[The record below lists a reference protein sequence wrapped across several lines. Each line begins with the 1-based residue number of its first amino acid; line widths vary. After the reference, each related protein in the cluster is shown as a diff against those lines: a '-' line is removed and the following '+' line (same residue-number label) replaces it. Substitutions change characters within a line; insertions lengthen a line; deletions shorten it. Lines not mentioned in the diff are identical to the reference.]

1 MASNN
6 ILKTRLVNKHD
17 IEANW
22 LKATGFIPLDGEI
35 IVYEADET
43 CAYPR
48 FKVGDGATNVNDLP
62 FAESPTQVDWNQND
76 ENAPDYVKNRTH
88 FYGRGLVPII
98 QANGGGKDYG
108 VGLMEYRGVLPVGE
122 FELFEEGVT
131 YTISCNGVSDT
142 IVGTSSTI
150 LSAEASKLPNISAN
164 TNITLFAVNA
174 YGYTRDYHIRV
185 EGGNSDDVWTVAKES
200 DVIVPLDEKYI
211 PSTIARVSDIPE
223 AVTVDPT
230 LTIEGA
236 AADAKATGDTFVKS
250 IADWNETDETS
261 LAFIKNKPTEETE
274 DDALEMLT
282 EMGILDPIQDE
293 ENNILTD
300 EDGNI
305 FTIE

>member
-1 MASNN
+1 MSEKNT
-6 ILKTRLVNKHD
+6 LRTRLVNKHD

-22 LKATGFIPLDGEI
+22 LKAENFTPLQGEL
-35 IVYEADET
+35 IVYDIDEN
-43 CAYPR
+43 YNYER
-48 FKVGDGATNVNDLP
+48 IKMGDGVTNVNALP
-62 FAESPTQVDWNQND
+62 FISPQADWNQND

-223 AVTVDPT
+223 TITIDPT

-236 AADAKATGDTFVKS
+236 AADAKAVGDLWRAYPDDNDVFDLLVK
-250 IADWNETDETS
+250 IGIYQRLADEAGAILIDEV
-261 LAFIKNKPTEETE
+261 
-274 DDALEMLT
+274 
-282 EMGILDPIQDE
+282 G
-293 ENNILTD
+293 NILLL
-300 EDGNI
+300 
-305 FTIE
+305 

>member
-1 MASNN
+1 MSEKNT
-6 ILKTRLVNKHD
+6 LRTRLVNKHD

-22 LKATGFIPLDGEI
+22 LKATNFTPLQGEL
-35 IVYEADET
+35 IVYDIDEN
-43 CAYPR
+43 YNYER
-48 FKVGDGATNVNDLP
+48 IKMGDGITNVNELP
-62 FAESPTQVDWNQND
+62 FISPQADWNQND

-223 AVTVDPT
+223 TITIDPT

-236 AADAKATGDTFVKS
+236 AADAKVVGDLWRAYPDDNDVFDLLVK
-250 IADWNETDETS
+250 IGIYQRLADE
-261 LAFIKNKPTEETE
+261 AG
-274 DDALEMLT
+274 A
-282 EMGILDPIQDE
+282 
-293 ENNILTD
+293 ILTD
-300 EDGNI
+300 EVGNI
-305 FTIE
+305 LLL